1 MAGPRR
7 LPVDPI
13 AEAKRQWIAHGWDD
27 AAVGMTAVTSIIR
40 AQQLVLARVE
50 RTLKPFALSF
60 ARYEMLRLLAFT
72 RERRMPM
79 ASAIAR
85 LQVHPTSVTNT
96 VERLVRDG
104 LVVREQHPADGRAA
118 MLVLTDAGQDLV
130 DRATAALNTEVFR
143 EPGLSDDDTEELVSI
158 IARLRRSSGD
168 FSDPRPQPDPL

>member
-1 MAGPRR
+1 MDAPRR
-7 LPVDPI
+7 LPIDPI
-13 AEAKRQWIAHGWDD
+13 AEAKRQWLAHGWTD

-40 AQQLVLARVE
+40 AQQLMLARVE

-72 RERRMPM
+72 REGRMPM

-104 LVVREQHPADGRAA
+104 LVVREPHPEDGRAA
-118 MLVLTDAGQDLV
+118 MLVLTDDGRELV

-143 EPGLSDDDTEELVSI
+143 EPGLDEGDTEDLVSI
-158 IARLRRSSGD
+158 IARLRRNSGD
-168 FSDPRPQPDPL
+168 FADPKPQPEPL